1 MCRIMTLVAIHDDR
15 DHDEHED
22 GGDNL
27 QLNSDSF
34 TNLEVHIRVAPVP
47 EFSMWKL
54 DQDKI
59 C

>member
-1 MCRIMTLVAIHDDR
+1 MTLVVIHDDR
-15 DHDEHED
+15 DRDEHED

-47 EFSMWKL
+47 EFSM
-54 DQDKI
+54 
-59 C
+59 